1 MSWFIKRRKADG
13 TLTVWE
19 KNGTTEGLVATIHET
34 YTGDQV
40 SNAELIRD
48 APAMRDLLKLVRE
61 QALQIP
67 DCQLLVGMISEHF
80 RRK

>member
-19 KNGTTEGLVATIHET
+19 KNGSTENLVATVHEA
-34 YTGDQV
+34 YTENRQ